1 MIRSDKVPGL
11 ARELGTAMKG
21 CDIVNVRVGKA
32 ACGTWWQSPTLPP
45 SRLNKLLCLWKCVAD
60 GIAHP
65 FRCPARHLKGLAD
78 VVEGQTIGTTLHLHG
93 QPH

>member
-11 ARELGTAMKG
+11 AREFCAAMKG
-21 CDIVNVRVGKA
+21 CDIVDVRVGKA
-32 ACGTWWQSPTLPP
+32 ACCTWRQSPTLPP
-45 SRLNKLLCLWKCVAD
+45 SRLHKFLGLWKGVAD

-65 FRCPARHLKGLAD
+65 LRCPARHLKGLAD
-78 VVEGQTIGTTLHLHG
+78 VVEGQTIGAALHLHG

>member
-1 MIRSDKVPGL
+1 MIRSDEVSGL

-21 CDIVNVRVGKA
+21 CDIVDVRVGKA
-32 ACGTWWQSPTLPP
+32 ASGTWRQSPTFSP
-45 SRLNKLLCLWKCVAD
+45 SRLNKLLGLWKCVAD
-60 GIAHP
+60 CIAHP
-65 FRCPARHLKGLAD
+65 FRCPARHFKGLTD